1 MTSSEEKRKKAASIV
16 TALMVV
22 AICIGTCWTILYSW
36 QAKNLVQELSIIGVS
51 STIAGAFFI
60 SGLLLGFIFG
70 VAKPDE
76 AGKKNVSTNLEQISE
91 WLTKIIVG
99 AGLAQLATL
108 PGSLKEFG
116 IYAKPLLG
124 DLAYGEIF
132 AIGILIYYLTCGFL
146 GGYLLTKLFFL
157 GLLEKDS
164 NGSSNNTGKDDD
176 KK

>member
-1 MTSSEEKRKKAASIV
+1 MD
-16 TALMVV
+16 
-22 AICIGTCWTILYSW
+22 
-36 QAKNLVQELSIIGVS
+36 NLVFLASKKLAPRAINNRRFLRNCRRLFHQRPF
-51 STIAGAFFI
+51 A
-60 SGLLLGFIFG
+60 GFIFG
-70 VAKPDE
+70 VAKPEE
-76 AGKKNVSTNLEQISE
+76 AAKKNVSTNLEQISE

-124 DLAYGEIF
+124 NLDYGEIF